1 MTKALPHVTQI
12 IGQLSKPQ
20 LIPWATRLG
29 VEFMQGKSIEFVGS
43 SITKILN
50 EIEDM
55 TLVKSEMMIE
65 KLKKVI
71 ADVNKDFGGDA
82 SEITQEAKAQ
92 HTIVK
97 DAAADRG
104 KRAHAAIEDFL
115 NAQDGAQVSVDEDI
129 AKPFKKFLDWWI
141 FNEVEVI
148 EVESPVWSEDEG
160 GFKGKFDL
168 AATLKKEGKRI
179 LYLIDFKF
187 TPRLYD
193 DVSMQLGA
201 YFYGWKQRTKWIP
214 ERAAALR
221 LDFTDGPEEF
231 FEILESELY
240 VHYQRFL
247 SLVKFWH
254 LTHDKD

>member
-29 VEFMQGKSIEFVGS
+29 VEFMQGKTIEFVGS
-43 SITKILN
+43 NITKILV
-50 EIEDM
+50 EIEEM
-55 TLVKSEMMIE
+55 TLVKTEVMTE

-71 ADVNKDFGGDA
+71 AEVEKNFGGDA

-92 HTIVK
+92 HTMVK
-97 DAAADRG
+97 DVAADRG

-115 NAQDGAQVSVDEDI
+115 HAEDGAQIDVDEDL
-129 AKPFKKFLDWWI
+129 AKPFKKFIDWWI
-141 FNEVEVI
+141 LNEVEMI
-148 EVESPVWSEDEG
+148 EVECPVWSEEG
-160 GFKGKFDL
+160 GGYKGKFDL
-168 AATLKKEGKRI
+168 AARLGKAGKEI
-179 LYLIDFKF
+179 LYLIDYKF

-193 DVSMQLGA
+193 DVKMQLAA
-201 YFYGWKQRTKWIP
+201 YFYGWKERTKWIP

-231 FEILESELY
+231 APILESELY
-240 VHYQRFL
+240 VEYQKFL
-247 SLVKFWH
+247 KLTELWH
-254 LTHDKD
+254 LIND

>member
-29 VEFMQGKSIEFVGS
+29 VEFMQGKTIEFIGS
-43 SITKILN
+43 SITTLLH

-55 TLVKSEMMIE
+55 TLVKTDAMIE

-71 ADVNKDFGGDA
+71 VEVEENFGGDA

-115 NAQDGAQVSVDEDI
+115 HAEDGAEISVDEDI
-129 AKPFKKFLDWWI
+129 AKPFKKFIDWWI
-141 FNEVEVI
+141 LNNVKVFEVEC
-148 EVESPVWSEDEG
+148 PVWNEEG
-160 GFKGKFDL
+160 GGYKGRFDL
-168 AATLKKEGKRI
+168 AATLGKEGKEI

-193 DVSMQLGA
+193 DVKMQLAA
-201 YFYGWKQRTKWIP
+201 YFYGWKQRTKHIP

-231 FEILESELY
+231 APILESELY
-240 VHYQRFL
+240 KEYQKFL
-247 SLVKFWH
+247 KLTELWH
-254 LTHDKD
+254 LIND